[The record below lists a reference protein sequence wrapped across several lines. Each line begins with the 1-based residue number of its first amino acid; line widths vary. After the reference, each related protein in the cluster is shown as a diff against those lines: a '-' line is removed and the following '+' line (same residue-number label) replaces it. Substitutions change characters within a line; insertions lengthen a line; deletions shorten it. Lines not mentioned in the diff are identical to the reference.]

1 MNHAKRLPRAA
12 GLGVLAA
19 LFLFV
24 SGAGRATPQLSDG
37 LPKSAAAQALSRPGE
52 TDDLAPRC
60 EETQQAPSAIGK
72 KPPTHMQRCQAA
84 CRGIK
89 GASAHSKCIHNC
101 MSRR

>member
-1 MNHAKRLPRAA
+1 M
-12 GLGVLAA
+12 GVLAA

-24 SGAGRATPQLSDG
+24 SGAGQATPQRSDAMT
-37 LPKSAAAQALSRPGE
+37 KSAAAPSPQAEP
-52 TDDLAPRC
+52 DDLAASC
-60 EETQQAPSAIGK
+60 EETQQATSAIGK